1 MVSVAGRYGDG
12 TIGSVEVDGAGV
24 GGVPEG
30 STVARRDVFRGK
42 VWTAAPYRVIRDVG
56 TGLVLACCLLPTNQR
71 LRDNSQGLQP
81 GGAYPFVFSHCPVS
95 GFWSISQDAMLN
107 PPLALAWLMTL
118 PLTLISHCTDPLPWS
133 CASIA

>member
-1 MVSVAGRYGDG
+1 MEPEPRSSRKIDGSASGRVQGQGVDCGSLPGDPG
-12 TIGSVEVDGAGV
+12 RRYRITR
-24 GGVPEG
+24 
-30 STVARRDVFRGK
+30 ARV
-42 VWTAAPYRVIRDVG
+42 
-56 TGLVLACCLLPTNQR
+56 LPTADESTTK
-71 LRDNSQGLQP
+71 DNSQGLQS

-133 CASIA
+133 CALIA